1 LLLKIRSIDFAFDL
15 YVCLFSSVILIA
27 VLIDSYMDE
36 FKKSEKYLA
45 ALKEQNK
52 EIEAKNRL
60 LEKSNSELIKAK
72 EKAEK
77 LSITD
82 YLTGTYNK
90 RFITLCLNEE
100 IGTSRKKQKKLTAA
114 LIDVDNFKTIN
125 DTYGHMYGDYVL
137 ERISKTIISS
147 LRKEDLVGRFGGD
160 EFLIILPDTNREEGH
175 AIMERVR
182 QKILELK
189 WETDLVVT
197 ISGGVIEIDDDKSA
211 CLLTKLDQLLYRA
224 KHKSKNMI
232 EYKENCN

>member
-1 LLLKIRSIDFAFDL
+1 
-15 YVCLFSSVILIA
+15 
-27 VLIDSYMDE
+27 
-36 FKKSEKYLA
+36 
-45 ALKEQNK
+45 
-52 EIEAKNRL
+52 
-60 LEKSNSELIKAK
+60 
-72 EKAEK
+72 
-77 LSITD
+77 
-82 YLTGTYNK
+82 
-90 RFITLCLNEE
+90 
-100 IGTSRKKQKKLTAA
+100 
-114 LIDVDNFKTIN
+114 
-125 DTYGHMYGDYVL
+125 MYGDYVL

>member
-1 LLLKIRSIDFAFDL
+1 
-15 YVCLFSSVILIA
+15 
-27 VLIDSYMDE
+27 M
-36 FKKSEKYLA
+36 
-45 ALKEQNK
+45 
-52 EIEAKNRL
+52 
-60 LEKSNSELIKAK
+60 
-72 EKAEK
+72 
-77 LSITD
+77 
-82 YLTGTYNK
+82 
-90 RFITLCLNEE
+90 
-100 IGTSRKKQKKLTAA
+100 
-114 LIDVDNFKTIN
+114 IDVDNFKTIN